1 MSEIISSV
9 LGFIAKI
16 NVKVGDQ
23 INSGDVIALVQCMKT
38 EISVLA
44 DKSGVVS
51 EIKMQ
56 EGDEIDVDDVILV
69 LA

>member
-16 NVKVGDQ
+16 NVNVGDQ
-23 INSGDVIALVQCMKT
+23 INVGDVIALVQCMKT

-69 LA
+69 LS